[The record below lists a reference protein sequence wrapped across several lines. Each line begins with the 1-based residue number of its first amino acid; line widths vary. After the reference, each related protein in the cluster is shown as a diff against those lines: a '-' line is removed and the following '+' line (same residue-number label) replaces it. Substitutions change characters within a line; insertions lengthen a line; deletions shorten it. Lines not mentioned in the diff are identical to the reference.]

1 MGGFGGGMG
10 GFGGGMNGM
19 MLGSPLFQAQQLPG
33 DPLTAGQIAQLQ
45 NRVQSLEDGS
55 ESVSTKDVQDV
66 TAREPLIYVA
76 HNKTHSMVIVRTS
89 DRDAMQAIER
99 LVLDLDRPT
108 PEVLLEMKV
117 LQITLTDN
125 FRSILDLQ
133 HNSGPQGPSAAS
145 QIGRN
150 PFINNAVTA
159 AENVMGLVDSPDV
172 SGNGSFIYQFLNDNL
187 RARLEVLQENSQVVS
202 LASPVLLSSN
212 NRPARI
218 FVGEERVL
226 VTGVKSGVVT
236 PATGATTSVVE
247 PQTEVRDIGTSLIV
261 LPKINA
267 DRSVT
272 LSIAQDQS
280 EVVPQSQ
287 QLPISDGSQVTSFLI
302 DTVRTANI
310 QGTVVAQDGLTVAVG
325 GLVTDTT
332 NVRVREVPGLC
343 KLPVIGHLFRQK
355 IDENIK
361 TELILLITPH
371 VITTAVEGQYKSEAR
386 LRALS
391 DHPKV
396 MERAVHQEGV
406 APAPAPVP
414 AAPAHD
420 GAGAS
425 RQQPLPV
432 AVPASFRQPVH
443 LQIGDGTPR

>member
-1 MGGFGGGMG
+1 
-10 GFGGGMNGM
+10 
-19 MLGSPLFQAQQLPG
+19 
-33 DPLTAGQIAQLQ
+33 
-45 NRVQSLEDGS
+45 
-55 ESVSTKDVQDV
+55 
-66 TAREPLIYVA
+66 
-76 HNKTHSMVIVRTS
+76 
-89 DRDAMQAIER
+89 
-99 LVLDLDRPT
+99 
-108 PEVLLEMKV
+108 
-117 LQITLTDN
+117 QITLTDN

-332 NVRVREVPGLC
+332 NVRVREVP
-343 KLPVIGHLFRQK
+343 
-355 IDENIK
+355 
-361 TELILLITPH
+361 
-371 VITTAVEGQYKSEAR
+371 
-386 LRALS
+386 
-391 DHPKV
+391 
-396 MERAVHQEGV
+396 
-406 APAPAPVP
+406 
-414 AAPAHD
+414 
-420 GAGAS
+420 
-425 RQQPLPV
+425 
-432 AVPASFRQPVH
+432 
-443 LQIGDGTPR
+443 